1 MKYRCPT
8 CGCYLFYLRG
18 KDKVVVP
25 VCADCE
31 NTGSE
36 TLMGGL
42 IDATGFY
49 QSLETKVN
57 PK

>member
-1 MKYRCPT
+1 MKYTCPT

-31 NTGSE
+31 NTGTE

-49 QSLETKVN
+49 QSLED
-57 PK
+57 PE